1 VTRTLQVSTANSAF
15 QVLESLAANRLKRHR
30 SRSFLVEGVRPLTTA
45 LARGWPFEAVVRERG
60 ARLSTWA
67 ADVIARA
74 GAPVC
79 YEMTPDLMA
88 RLSRKDE
95 PSELIAQLRMPAD
108 DLGRIP
114 VGPGLLAAVMDRPTN
129 PGNLGTLIRSCDAF
143 GLAGLV
149 VTGHGVDVYDP
160 ATITSSRGS
169 LFALPVVQAAS
180 HADVLAWIGSARAAL
195 GRCDLVGADEQG
207 TADIAS
213 HDFSAPTV
221 LVLGNET
228 HGLSR
233 AYRDA
238 CDVLVRIPMTGS
250 ASSLNV
256 AVAGSIV
263 LYEAQRQRRGAQ
275 QSDRAHR
282 P

>member
-1 VTRTLQVSTANSAF
+1 MTRTLLVSTANSAF
-15 QVLESLAANRLKRHR
+15 QVLESLTANRVKRHKTR
-30 SRSFLVEGVRPLTTA
+30 TFLVEGVRPITTA
-45 LARGWPFEAVVRERG
+45 LARGWTFEALIHESGV
-60 ARLSTWA
+60 RLSSWA

-74 GAPVC
+74 EPPIR
-79 YEMTPDLMA
+79 YEMTPDLLA

-95 PSELIAQLRMPAD
+95 TSEMIALLRMPED
-108 DLGRIP
+108 DLARIP

-160 ATITSSRGS
+160 ATITASRGS
-169 LFALPVVQAAS
+169 LFALPVVQAES
-180 HADVLAWIGSARAAL
+180 HADVLAWVESARATI

-207 TADIAS
+207 DTDLAA
-213 HDFSAPTV
+213 HDFSVPTV

-233 AYRDA
+233 AWREA
-238 CDVLVRIPMTGS
+238 CDARVRIPMAGS

-256 AVAGSIV
+256 SVAGSIV
-263 LYEAQRQRRGAQ
+263 LYEATRQRRAA
-275 QSDRAHR
+275 RADSA
-282 P
+282 PG